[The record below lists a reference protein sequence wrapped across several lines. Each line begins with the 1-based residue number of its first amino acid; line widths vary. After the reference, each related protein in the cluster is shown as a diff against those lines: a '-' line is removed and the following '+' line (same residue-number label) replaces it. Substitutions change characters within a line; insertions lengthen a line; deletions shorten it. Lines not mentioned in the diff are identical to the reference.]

1 MSIWLDVTRI
11 ATVANLALLA
21 GLSYVWLRNY
31 LHLKTKFTIGF
42 VLFGGFLVAHN
53 GVALYLFALNPTTSN
68 WFVDIP
74 EFYNLAFMV
83 LALLQFAAL
92 AVLAWVTM
100 E

>member
-11 ATVANLALLA
+11 ATVANVGLLA
-21 GLSYVWLRNY
+21 GLSYVWVRNY
-31 LHLKTKFTIGF
+31 LHLKTKFTVGF
-42 VLFGGFLVAHN
+42 VLFGVFLLAHN

-74 EFYNLAFMV
+74 AFYNLAFMV